1 MRLVHFV
8 LGVLLMASFAG
19 MFGAAFGARSLDDW
33 IVPVMIGI
41 CMAASIVLTLFT
53 PRQDKCRKS

>member
-1 MRLVHFV
+1 MRPVHFV
-8 LGVLLMASFAG
+8 LGLLLTASFAG

-41 CMAASIVLTLFT
+41 CMAASIVLTLFA
-53 PRQDKCRKS
+53 PRAKKRCD